1 MAKKLVK
8 NYVFT
13 AGKGLNDNIVPL
25 AYAKILANR
34 TFLIKEINALIA
46 YRVLNNYSASYT
58 GYVYSVA
65 KCERDTGYVI
75 DALLKDLRY
84 GGNENIWLTSSKY
97 YDGVT
102 PLIAGDRVPEVDA
115 YIYAI
120 TLINTYIL
128 TNTAVPS
135 PYQNLNTQVI
145 NSGTVAEAG
154 VTARVSTLLTNVHT
168 VIANGLGSLPTLDV
182 RLARIEVLGKVSLAD
197 LLLITDVSQ
206 NVVIYNFSDPSKGGT
221 VEFTAGNSLS
231 YPTATTAN
239 NGVTVIRFTFNTE
252 ALLSTDIIQIF
263 LESTE
268 LRVRPY
274 DFGTDAIERMRVAQP
289 QAMLDA
295 DFEYGL
301 QPTKWQAIGMQRG
314 YPATYELPGT
324 DLIVLSVT
332 TDASTGSGGI
342 GQSLMTVTTQSAHGF
357 TIGIPFTIK
366 ALNSSVLGFNR
377 SEGTFIVV
385 DVPTPTTFKYYAK
398 AKVGSSNG
406 QTMATTNTQ
415 LRQAAFYTGAS
426 VGTPTFSVVSN
437 GAAVNITTALQTPL
451 GGNTITFIGTKPSV
465 GAPLTGTGI
474 VTNTQISGVFGD
486 TSANGK
492 LGTYY
497 VKTTQVSNESFI
509 DLTSVTSIVTNMAVS
524 NRDTTPIALEIT
536 SIGGS
541 GLSATQINL
550 NSPITTSLR
559 GDVSTYAGGAN
570 QQISTGTG
578 CQLNVSKAGGAYTV
592 DSVAVA
598 GSGYAV
604 GDTLQIPGT
613 NLGYSGSGAG
623 TLIVNVA
630 TVSTGGVT
638 SVTVISGL
646 SSGTGSYT
654 NVATQTTGGQG
665 YGNTWSVGRAGGV
678 YTVNASS
685 YTNSA
690 QFYVG
695 NRVKINGTNF
705 EGATPANDLTI
716 TITSVGAG
724 GVITGTSVSGT
735 AIRGDTVD
743 VYNTFTISAPTTG
756 IVPAGTVITGSA
768 IALLQIDFASAHGFV
783 PGTGLNIVI
792 SSTGTNHQLAGG
804 PFFVEQITGAS
815 SVRYT
820 ARTTGTIDASTA
832 ITGTV
837 YVRPDSFFSHRPYD
851 GGVQLGTGGPQH
863 GGHAIRMSKKYIRYQ
878 SGKGAMYNTGALF
891 APAFDIRSIT
901 ASALAA
907 GSLITVVMDE
917 VDHGCQAGATIR
929 LIGITTAG
937 YNGDYIVDDVIDER
951 SFIVAATTALASTT
965 AVIGSQCQMSLLKWH
980 GSTVRSGPF
989 DDQNGI
995 FFQYD
1000 GQNFAVGR
1008 RTSTFQIAGNIAIN
1022 SDSNAVTG
1030 TNTRFFDQLQAGDR
1044 IVIKGMTHV
1053 VATITSQTAMTVT
1066 PDFRG
1071 VTNITGAKVCK
1082 VQDLIINQNDFNL
1095 DKIDGTGP
1103 SGYTLDITKMQM
1115 IGIQFSWYG
1124 AGFIDW
1130 MIRGPEGNYTFI
1142 HRLKGNNLNTEAYMR
1157 TGNLP
1162 VRYEVLNEG
1171 ARAKLVGQLSSSATT
1186 MTLESVTDFPTAGTL
1201 YVDNEL
1207 ISYTGKNP
1215 STKQLTGLTRS
1226 ANLSNFAAG
1235 AIRSYSAGAAAV
1247 HDDRQGVILVSGLV
1261 SPIISHWGSAYLIDG
1276 LFDSDRGYLFTYAS
1290 TGISIST
1297 TKVTAFLIRL
1307 APSVSN
1313 ATTGDLGERELLNR
1327 AQLLLQEISIT
1338 VDNMATGA
1346 SAIVIEGVL
1355 NPVNYPLNPS
1365 NIVWGG
1371 LQSLSAGGQPS
1382 FSQIAP
1388 GGSVSW
1394 STNASVVTTT
1404 ATTTAQMT
1412 ATLAVPNNNGYNVG
1426 ANNDYCYVTATS
1438 WEASGATST
1447 SFTTLRAG
1455 ITVSG
1460 AGFPAGTIITQVG
1473 TKSNFAGIDYYFLRF
1488 SQRHS
1493 QALNA
1498 NNTFTINLGGA
1509 TGTVQ
1514 SFAYFTQATWEASGA
1529 AAGTV
1534 ILDSK
1539 FPANTRVSSIS
1550 GLLNFGGTAYYLVS
1564 FTQNTNTSIIA
1575 GGTVTFSFTQPAYA
1589 LPGETV
1595 FSLQVNPGDQTMLDL
1610 SGLKELTTT
1619 AIGGRGTFPN
1629 GPDTLAI
1636 NVYKVS
1642 GTAVTGNIILRW
1654 GEAQA

>member
-13 AGKGLNDNIVPL
+13 AGKGLNDNIAPL

-34 TFLIKEINALIA
+34 TFLIKELSAFVA
-46 YRVLNNYSASYT
+46 YRVSTNYSASYT
-58 GYVYSVA
+58 GYVYSNA
-65 KCERDTGYVI
+65 KCERDTGYVF
-75 DALLKDLRY
+75 DALLKDIRY
-84 GGNENIWLTSSKY
+84 GGNEAIYTVASKY
-97 YDGVT
+97 WDGVT
-102 PLIAGDRVPEVDA
+102 PLLAGDRIPEQDA

-135 PYQNLNTQVI
+135 PYQNTTAQVI
-145 NSGTVAEAG
+145 NLATTAETG
-154 VTARVSTLLTNVHT
+154 VTTRVSTLLTNVGN
-168 VIANGLGSLPTLDV
+168 VIINGLSSLPTLDV
-182 RLARIEVLGKVSLAD
+182 RLARVEILGKIGLAD
-197 LLLITDVSQ
+197 LLLITDVTQ

-221 VEFTAGNSLS
+221 VEFTAGNTAS
-231 YPTATTAN
+231 YPNATTAN
-239 NGVTVIRFTFNTE
+239 NGVTIIRFQFNTE
-252 ALLSTDIIQIF
+252 ALLSSDIVQIF

-268 LRVRPY
+268 LKTRPY
-274 DFGTDAIERMRVAQP
+274 DFGTDAIERMRVAAP

-324 DLIVLSVT
+324 DLIVVSVA
-332 TDASTGSGGI
+332 TDASTGSNGI
-342 GQSLMTVTTQSAHGF
+342 GQSLMTVTTQSAHNFSVG
-357 TIGIPFTIK
+357 TPFTIK

-385 DVPTPTTFKYYAK
+385 AVPTSTTFRYYAK
-398 AKVGSSNG
+398 AKVGTSNG
-406 QTMATTNTQ
+406 QTMATSNTQ

-437 GAAVNITTALQTPL
+437 GAAVNVTTALATPS
-451 GGNTITFIGTKPSV
+451 GGNTLTFIGTKPSV

-474 VTNTQISGVFGD
+474 VANTQITGVFGN
-486 TSANGK
+486 TSVDGK
-492 LGTYY
+492 LGTFY
-497 VKTTQVSNESFI
+497 VKTTQASGLSSVE
-509 DLTSVTSIVTNMAVS
+509 LTSVTNIVVNMAVS
-524 NRDTTPIALEIT
+524 DRSGTPIELEIT

-541 GLSATQINL
+541 GLPATQINL
-550 NSPITTSLR
+550 GGPITTSLR
-559 GDVSTYAGGAN
+559 GDASSYTGGAN
-570 QQISTGTG
+570 QQTGTG
-578 CQLNVSKAGGAYTV
+578 AGCTLNVSKSGGSYTV
-592 DSVAVA
+592 TGIAA
-598 GSGYAV
+598 GGSGYAV
-604 GDTLQIPGT
+604 GDTLQILGT
-613 NLGYSGSGAG
+613 NLGYSGSGSG
-623 TLIVNVA
+623 NLWLNVA
-630 TVSTGGVT
+630 TVSSGAVT
-638 SVTVISGL
+638 AVNVISGL
-646 SSGTGSYT
+646 SSGTGSYSG
-654 NVATQTTGGQG
+654 VATTNIGGQG
-665 YGNTWSVGRAGGV
+665 YGNFWTVNRSGGV
-678 YTVNASS
+678 YTVAASS
-685 YTNSA
+685 YTSSA
-690 QFYVG
+690 QYYVG
-695 NRVKINGTNF
+695 NKVKIAGTNF
-705 EGATPANDLTI
+705 EGASPANDVTI
-716 TITSVGAG
+716 TITSTNA

-743 VYNTFTISAPTTG
+743 VYNTFTIAAPTTAT
-756 IVPAGTVITGSA
+756 VPAGTTITGTA
-768 IALLQIDFASAHGFV
+768 IALLQVDFASNHGFV

-792 SSTGTNHQLAGG
+792 TSTGTNHALANG
-804 PFFVEQITGAS
+804 PFFVEQVTGLNS
-815 SVRYT
+815 FRYT
-820 ARTTGTIDASTA
+820 ARTTGTIDGSTA
-832 ITGTV
+832 ITGVV

-901 ASALAA
+901 ANGITA
-907 GSLITVVMDE
+907 GSLITIVMDE
-917 VDHGCQAGATIR
+917 VDHGCQPGATIR
-929 LIGITTAG
+929 LSGITTAG
-937 YNGDYIVDDVIDER
+937 YNGDYVVDDVIDER
-951 SFIVAATTALASTT
+951 TLVVASQVALASTS
-965 AVIGSQCQMSLLKWH
+965 AIIGSQCQMSLLKWH

-1008 RTSTFQIAGNIAIN
+1008 RTSTFQIAGNIAID

-1053 VATITSQTAMTVT
+1053 VSNISSQTSMTVT

-1082 VQDLIINQNDFNL
+1082 VQDIIINQSDFNL
-1095 DKIDGTGP
+1095 DKVDGTGP
-1103 SGYTLDITKMQM
+1103 SGYTVDITKMQM

-1171 ARAKLVGQLSSSATT
+1171 GRAKLVGAIGSSDTT
-1186 MTLESVTDFPTAGTL
+1186 MTLESVTDFPTAGTV

-1207 ISYTGKNP
+1207 ISYTGKNTT
-1215 STKQLTGLTRS
+1215 TKQLTGLSRS
-1226 ANLSNFAAG
+1226 ASLSNFAAG
-1235 AIRSYSAGAAAV
+1235 AIRSYSAGVAATHA
-1247 HDDRQGVILVSGLV
+1247 DRQGVVLVSGLV

-1276 LFDSDRGYLFTYAS
+1276 MFDSDRGYLFTYAS

-1297 TKVTAFLIRL
+1297 TKVTAFLLRL

-1313 ATTGDLGERELLNR
+1313 ATVGDLGDRELLNR

-1338 VDNMATGA
+1338 VDAMASGA

-1365 NIVWGG
+1365 NIVWNG
-1371 LQSLSAGGQPS
+1371 LQSLAAGGQPS

-1394 STNASVVTTT
+1394 ATSTSIITTT
-1404 ATTTAQMT
+1404 ATTTTVMQ
-1412 ATLAVPNNNGYNVG
+1412 ATLAVPNNSGYNVG
-1426 ANNDYCYVTATS
+1426 ANNNYCFVTANS
-1438 WEASGATST
+1438 WETSGATST
-1447 SFTTLRAG
+1447 SYTTLRSG

-1460 AGFPAGTIITQVG
+1460 AGFPAGTIITAVG
-1473 TKSNFAGIDYYFLRF
+1473 AKSNYAGLDYYQLTFNA
-1488 SQRHS
+1488 SHT

-1498 NNTFTINLGGA
+1498 NSTFTINLGGA
-1509 TGTVQ
+1509 TATVQ
-1514 SFAYFTQATWEASGA
+1514 SFAYFTQATWESSGA

-1534 ILDSK
+1534 VLDSK

-1550 GLLNFGGTAYYLVS
+1550 SLLTFGGTAYYLVT
-1564 FTQNTNTSIIA
+1564 FTQNTNASISA

-1595 FSLQVNPGDQTMLDL
+1595 FSLQVNPGADAVLDL
-1610 SGLKELTTT
+1610 SQLKELTTT
-1619 AIGGRGTFPN
+1619 AIGGRGCFPN

-1642 GTAVTGNIILRW
+1642 GSAVTGNIILRW

>member
-13 AGKGLNDNIVPL
+13 AGKGLNDNIVPI
-25 AYAKILANR
+25 AYAKIFANR

-46 YRVLNNYSASYT
+46 YRVSTSYSASYT

-75 DALLKDLRY
+75 DSLLKDLRY
-84 GGNENIWLTSSKY
+84 GGNESIWTVSSKY

-102 PLIAGDRVPEVDA
+102 PLIAGDRVPEADA
-115 YIYAI
+115 YAYAI

-135 PYQNLNTQVI
+135 PYQNLQPQVI
-145 NSGTVAEAG
+145 NLATTAETG
-154 VTARVSTLLTNVHT
+154 VITRVNTLLTVVGNV
-168 VIANGLGSLPTLDV
+168 ILNGLGSLPTLDV
-182 RLARIEVLGKVSLAD
+182 RLARVEILGKVNLAD

-221 VEFTAGNSLS
+221 VEFTAGNTLS

-239 NGVTVIRFTFNTE
+239 NGVTIIRFTFNTE
-252 ALLSTDIIQIF
+252 ALLSTDVIQIF

-268 LRVRPY
+268 LRTRPY
-274 DFGTDAIERMRVAQP
+274 DFGTDAIERMRVAAP

-324 DLIVLSVT
+324 DLVVVSVA
-332 TDASTGSGGI
+332 TDASTGSGGV

-357 TIGIPFTIK
+357 TVGTPFTIK

-377 SEGTFIVV
+377 SEGTFIVFS
-385 DVPTPTTFKYYAK
+385 VPTSTTFRYYAK
-398 AKVGSSNG
+398 AKVGSTNG
-406 QTMATTNTQ
+406 QTMATSNTQ

-426 VGTPTFSVVSN
+426 VGQPTFSVVTN
-437 GAAVNITTALQTPL
+437 GAAVNVTTALQTPI
-451 GGNTITFIGTKPSV
+451 GGNTLTFIGTKPSV

-497 VKTTQVSNESFI
+497 VKTTQAANESFI
-509 DLTSVTSIVTNMAVS
+509 ELTSVASIVVNMAVS
-524 NRDTTPIALEIT
+524 DRAATPIALEIT
-536 SIGGS
+536 SIGGA

-550 NSPITTSLR
+550 NSPVTTSLR
-559 GDVSTYAGGAN
+559 GDVSSYSGGAN
-570 QQISTGTG
+570 QQTGTGTG
-578 CQLNVSKAGGAYTV
+578 CTLNVSKSGGSYTV
-592 DSVAVA
+592 TGVAAA
-598 GSGYAV
+598 GTGYAV
-604 GDTLQIPGT
+604 GDTLQILGT
-613 NLGYSGSGAG
+613 NLGYSGSGSG
-623 TLIVNVA
+623 NLWLNVA
-630 TVSTGGVT
+630 TVTSGGVT
-638 SVTVISGL
+638 SVNVISGL
-646 SSGTGSYT
+646 SSGTGSYST
-654 NVATQTTGGQG
+654 VATQNINGQG
-665 YGNTWSVGRAGGV
+665 YGNFWSVSRSGGV

-685 YTNSA
+685 YTSSA
-690 QFYVG
+690 QYYVG
-695 NRVKINGTNF
+695 NKVKIAGTNF
-705 EGATPANDLTI
+705 EGASPANDVTI
-716 TITSVGAG
+716 TITSASG

-743 VYNTFTISAPTTG
+743 VYNTFTIAAPTTG
-756 IVPAGTVITGSA
+756 VVPAGTVITGTA
-768 IALLQIDFASAHGFV
+768 IALLQVDFASNHGFV

-792 SSTGTNHQLAGG
+792 TSTGTNHQLCGG
-804 PFFVEQITGAS
+804 PFFVEQITGLAS
-815 SVRYT
+815 FRYT
-820 ARTTGTIDASTA
+820 ARTTGTIDGSTA

-901 ASALAA
+901 ANGTAA
-907 GSLITVVMDE
+907 GSLITIVMDE

-1008 RTSTFQIAGNIAIN
+1008 RTSTFQIAGNISID

-1030 TNTRFFDQLQAGDR
+1030 VNTRFFDQLQAGDR

-1053 VATITSQTAMTVT
+1053 VATISSQTAMTVT

-1082 VQDLIINQNDFNL
+1082 VQDLIINQSDFNL
-1095 DKIDGTGP
+1095 DKVDGSGP

-1171 ARAKLVGQLSSSATT
+1171 ARAKLVGQLSNNATT
-1186 MTLESVTDFPTAGTL
+1186 MTLESVVDFPTAGTV

-1207 ISYTGKNP
+1207 ISYTGKNLA
-1215 STKQLTGLTRS
+1215 TKQLTGLTRS

-1235 AIRSYSAGAAAV
+1235 AVRSYSAGAAAV
-1247 HDDRQGVILVSGLV
+1247 HADRQGVILVSGLV

-1276 LFDSDRGYLFTYAS
+1276 MFDSDRGYLFTYAS

-1297 TKVTAFLIRL
+1297 TKVTAFLLRL

-1313 ATTGDLGERELLNR
+1313 ATTGDLGDRELLNR

-1338 VDNMATGA
+1338 VDSMATGN

-1355 NPVNYPLNPS
+1355 NPVNYPVNPS
-1365 NIVWGG
+1365 NIVWNG
-1371 LQSLSAGGQPS
+1371 LQSLAAGGQPS

-1394 STNASVVTTT
+1394 ATSAQVITTT
-1404 ATTTAQMT
+1404 ATTTAVMT
-1412 ATLAVPNNNGYNVG
+1412 ATLAVPNNAGYNVG
-1426 ANNDYCYVTATS
+1426 AGQSYCFVTAAS
-1438 WEASGATST
+1438 WEPSGATST
-1447 SFTTLRAG
+1447 SYTTLRSG

-1460 AGFPAGTIITQVG
+1460 AGFPNGTVITSVG
-1473 TKSNFAGIDYYFLRF
+1473 AKSNYAGIDYYQLIFNAA
-1488 SQRHS
+1488 HS

-1498 NNTFTINLGGA
+1498 NSTFTINLGGA
-1509 TGTVQ
+1509 TATVQ

-1534 ILDSK
+1534 VLDSK

-1550 GLLNFGGTAYYLVS
+1550 SLLTFGGTPYYLVT
-1564 FTQNTNTSIIA
+1564 FTQNTNSSISA
-1575 GGTVTFSFTQPAYA
+1575 AGTVTFSFTQPAYA

-1595 FSLQVNPGDQTMLDL
+1595 FSLQVNPGDQSVLDL

>member
-13 AGKGLNDNIVPL
+13 AGKGLNDNIAPL

-46 YRVLNNYSASYT
+46 YRVSTNYSASYI
-58 GYVYSVA
+58 GYIYSVA

-75 DALLKDLRY
+75 DALLKDIKY
-84 GGNENIWLTSSKY
+84 GGNESIFTVSSKY

-102 PLIAGDRVPEVDA
+102 PLIAGDRVPEADA
-115 YIYAI
+115 YTYAT

-154 VTARVSTLLTNVHT
+154 VTARVSTLLTNVQT
-168 VIANGLGSLPTLDV
+168 VILNGLGSLPTIDV
-182 RLARIEVLGKVSLAD
+182 RLARIEILGKVSLAD

-221 VEFTAGNSLS
+221 VEFTAGNTTS

-324 DLIVLSVT
+324 DLVVVSVA

-357 TIGIPFTIK
+357 TVGIPFTIK

-385 DVPTPTTFKYYAK
+385 AVPTSTTFRYYAK
-398 AKVGSSNG
+398 AKVGSTNG
-406 QTMATTNTQ
+406 QLMATSNTQ

-426 VGTPTFSVVSN
+426 VGVPTFSVVSN

-486 TSANGK
+486 TSGTGK

-497 VKTTQVSNESFI
+497 VKTTQVANESFI

-524 NRDTTPIALEIT
+524 DRSGTPIALEIT

-550 NSPITTSLR
+550 NSPVTTSLR
-559 GDVSTYAGGAN
+559 GDVSSYTGGAN
-570 QQISTGTG
+570 QQAGTGTG
-578 CQLNVSKAGGAYTV
+578 CTLNISKSAGSYTV
-592 DSVAVA
+592 TGISAP
-598 GSGYAV
+598 GTGYAV
-604 GDTLQIPGT
+604 GDTLQVLGT

-623 TLIVNVA
+623 NLLVNVDSV
-630 TVSTGGVT
+630 TTGGVT
-638 SVTVISGL
+638 AVTIISGL
-646 SSGTGSYT
+646 SSGTGSYSA
-654 NVATQTTGGQG
+654 VATQNANGQG
-665 YGNTWSVGRAGGV
+665 YGNTWSISRAGGV
-678 YTVNASS
+678 YTVSASS

-690 QFYVG
+690 QFFVG
-695 NRVKINGTNF
+695 NRLKVAGTSF

-716 TITSVGAG
+716 TITAVSS

-756 IVPAGTVITGSA
+756 IVPAGTVVTGTA
-768 IALLQIDFASAHGFV
+768 IALLQIDFASNHGFV

-792 SSTGTNHQLAGG
+792 NSLGTNHELAGG
-804 PFFVEQITGAS
+804 PFFVEQITGLTS
-815 SVRYT
+815 IRYT

-832 ITGTV
+832 ITGIV

-901 ASALAA
+901 ANSTAA

-951 SFIVAATTALASTT
+951 TFVVAASTALASTT

-1008 RTSTFQIAGNIAIN
+1008 RTSTFQIAGNIAID
-1022 SDSNAVTG
+1022 SDSNAVSG
-1030 TNTRFFDQLQAGDR
+1030 SNTRFFDQLQAGDR
-1044 IVIKGMTHV
+1044 IVIKGMTHIV
-1053 VATITSQTAMTVT
+1053 STIVSQTAMTVT

-1082 VQDLIINQNDFNL
+1082 VQDLIINQTDFNL

-1171 ARAKLVGQLSSSATT
+1171 ARAKLVGAINSSATT
-1186 MTLESVTDFPTAGTL
+1186 MTLESVVDFPTAGTV

-1207 ISYTGKNP
+1207 IGYTGKNLAA
-1215 STKQLTGLTRS
+1215 KQLTGLTRS

-1235 AIRSYSAGAAAV
+1235 AVRSYSAGAAAG
-1247 HDDRQGVILVSGLV
+1247 HADRQGVILISGLV

-1297 TKVTAFLIRL
+1297 TKVTAFLLRL

-1327 AQLLLQEISIT
+1327 AQLLLQELSVT
-1338 VDNMATGA
+1338 VDSMATGN

-1371 LQSLSAGGQPS
+1371 LQSLAAGGQPS

-1394 STNASVVTTT
+1394 STNASVITTT

-1412 ATLAVPNNNGYNVG
+1412 ATLAVPNNGGYNVG
-1426 ANNDYCYVTATS
+1426 GGQSYTYATATS
-1438 WEASGATST
+1438 WEASGATTT
-1447 SFTTLRAG
+1447 SFTTLKAG

-1460 AGFPAGTIITQVG
+1460 AGFPAGTVITQVG
-1473 TKSNFAGIDYYFLRF
+1473 NKSNYAGIDYYYLAF
-1488 SQRHS
+1488 SQAHS

-1498 NNTFTINLGGA
+1498 NSTFTINLGGA
-1509 TGTVQ
+1509 TAAVQ
-1514 SFAYFTQATWEASGA
+1514 SFVYFTQATWVASGA

-1550 GLLNFGGTAYYLVS
+1550 ALLNFGGTAYYLVS
-1564 FTQNTNTSIIA
+1564 FTQNTNTSVIA

-1595 FSLQVNPGDQTMLDL
+1595 FSLQVNPGSSEKLDL

-1642 GTAVTGNIILRW
+1642 GTAVVGNIILRW

>member
-13 AGKGLNDNIVPL
+13 AGKGLNDNIAPL

-46 YRVLNNYSASYT
+46 YRVSTNYSASYI
-58 GYVYSVA
+58 GYVYSVS

-75 DALLKDLRY
+75 DALLKDIKY

-97 YDGVT
+97 YDGIT

-115 YIYAI
+115 YAYAI

-135 PYQNLNTQVI
+135 PYQNVTAQVI
-145 NSGTVAEAG
+145 NLATTAENG
-154 VTARVSTLLTNVHT
+154 ITTRVNTLLTDVQN
-168 VIANGLGSLPTLDV
+168 VIANGLSSLPTLDV
-182 RLARIEVLGKVSLAD
+182 KLARIEILGKVGLAD
-197 LLLITDVSQ
+197 LLLITDVTQ

-221 VEFTAGNSLS
+221 VEFTAGNSIA
-231 YPTATTAN
+231 YPNATTAN
-239 NGVTVIRFTFNTE
+239 NGVTVIRFTANTE
-252 ALLSTDIIQIF
+252 ALLSTDVIQIF

-274 DFGTDAIERMRVAQP
+274 DFGTDAIERMRVAAP

-324 DLIVLSVT
+324 DLIVLTVT
-332 TDASTGSGGI
+332 TDASTGTAGI
-342 GQSLMTVTTQSAHGF
+342 GQSLMTATTQSAHGF
-357 TIGIPFTIK
+357 IVGQPFTIK

-377 SEGTFIVV
+377 AEGTFIVNSI
-385 DVPTPTTFKYYAK
+385 PTNRSFTYYAK
-398 AKVGSSNG
+398 SKVGSTNG
-406 QTMATTNTQ
+406 QLMATTNTQ

-426 VGTPTFSVVSN
+426 VGVPTFSVVSN

-451 GGNTITFIGTKPSV
+451 GGNTITFIGTRPSI

-474 VTNTQISGVFGD
+474 VTNSQISGVFGN
-486 TSANGK
+486 TSVDGK
-492 LGTYY
+492 LGTFY
-497 VKTTQVSNESFI
+497 VKTTQASNETFVE
-509 DLTSVTSIVTNMAVS
+509 LTSVTNIVTNMAVS
-524 NRDTTPIALEIT
+524 NRAGTAIALEIT

-541 GLSATQINL
+541 GISATQINL
-550 NSPITTSLR
+550 GGAITTSLR
-559 GDVSTYAGGAN
+559 GDENSYTGGAN
-570 QQISTGTG
+570 QQIGTGTG
-578 CQLNVSKAGGAYTV
+578 CQLNVSKSGGTYTV
-592 DSVAVA
+592 TGIAVA
-598 GSGYAV
+598 GTGYAQ
-604 GDTLQIPGT
+604 GDTLQILGT

-623 TLIVNVA
+623 NLLVNVA
-630 TVSTGGVT
+630 SVSGGGVAT
-638 SVTVISGL
+638 VNVISGQ
-646 SSGTGSYT
+646 SSGTGSYS
-654 NVATQTTGGQG
+654 NVATQNTGGQG
-665 YGNTWSVGRAGGV
+665 YGNFWTVSRAGGV

-685 YTNSA
+685 YTSSA
-690 QFYVG
+690 QYYVG
-695 NRVKINGTNF
+695 NKVKIVGTYF

-716 TITSVGAG
+716 TITSASG

-735 AIRGDTVD
+735 AIRGNTVD
-743 VYNTFTISAPTTG
+743 VYNTFTISAPTSG
-756 IVPAGTVITGSA
+756 IVPAGTVITGTA
-768 IALLQIDFASAHGFV
+768 IALLQVDFASAHGFV

-792 SSTGTNHQLAGG
+792 NSTGTNHALAGG
-804 PFFVEQITGAS
+804 PFFVEQVTGYNS
-815 SVRYT
+815 FRYT
-820 ARTTGTIDASTA
+820 ARTTGTVDASTA

-891 APAFDIRSIT
+891 APAYDVRTIT
-901 ASALAA
+901 ANGSAA
-907 GSLITVVMDE
+907 GSLITVTLDE
-917 VDHGCQAGATIR
+917 VDHGCQPGATIR
-929 LIGITTAG
+929 IIGVTTAG

-951 SFIVAATTALASTT
+951 VFVITAQTALASTS
-965 AVIGSQCQMSLLKWH
+965 AVIGPQCQMSLLKWH
-980 GSTVRSGPF
+980 GATVRSGPF

-1008 RTSTFQIAGNIAIN
+1008 RTSTFQIAGNIAVN

-1053 VATITSQTAMTVT
+1053 IANISSQTSMTVT

-1071 VTNITGAKVCK
+1071 VSNISGAKVCK
-1082 VQDLIINQNDFNL
+1082 VQDLIIKQSDFNL
-1095 DKIDGTGP
+1095 DKLDGSGP

-1130 MIRGPEGNYTFI
+1130 MIRGPEGNYVFA

-1162 VRYEVLNEG
+1162 VRYEVINES
-1171 ARAKLVGQLSSSATT
+1171 ARSTLVGQLSSSATS
-1186 MTLESVTDFPTAGTL
+1186 MTLTDVSDFPGNGIV

-1207 ISYTGKNP
+1207 IAYTNKNAT
-1215 STKQLTGLTRS
+1215 TKQLTGLQRS
-1226 ANLSNFAAG
+1226 ASLTNFAAG
-1235 AIRSYSAGAAAV
+1235 AVRSYTAGAAAI
-1247 HDDRQGVILVSGLV
+1247 HDDRQGVILISGLV

-1276 LFDSDRGYLFTYAS
+1276 MFDSDRGYLFTYAS

-1338 VDNMATGA
+1338 VDSMATGN
-1346 SAIVIEGVL
+1346 SAIVVEGVL

-1394 STNASVVTTT
+1394 STSASVVTST
-1404 ATTTAQMT
+1404 ATTTAQMS
-1412 ATLAVPNNNGYNVG
+1412 ATLAVPNNTGYNVA
-1426 ANNDYCYVTATS
+1426 ANNNFAYVTATS

-1447 SFTTLRAG
+1447 SYTTLRAG

-1460 AGFPAGTIITQVG
+1460 GGFPAGTIITSVG
-1473 TKSNFAGIDYYFLRF
+1473 AKANYAGIDYYYL
-1488 SQRHS
+1488 QMNQAHS

-1498 NNTFTINLGGA
+1498 NSTFTINLGGA
-1509 TGTVQ
+1509 TASVQ

-1550 GLLNFGGTAYYLVS
+1550 ALLTFGGTAYYLVS

-1595 FSLQVNPGDQTMLDL
+1595 FSLQVNPGDHQELDL

-1619 AIGGRGTFPN
+1619 AIGGRGCFPN

-1642 GTAVTGNIILRW
+1642 GTAVTGNIVLRW